1 MYIKIGSLNSKGRD
15 YMDGIIFDM
24 DGVLLDTERM
34 FMKCWL
40 IAADEYG
47 LDRHMIEKLVYDCI
61 GISAMDT
68 KNLCEKRL
76 KGIVKYDEIRKRVS
90 EIFDTR
96 RIEEGIPIKAG
107 AYTLLEYLKSNRI
120 PVGLASSTKY
130 ELIVSELTE
139 LKLIDYFKVIVGGD
153 MVANAKPAPDVY
165 IEACKGLKFNPSNT
179 IAIED
184 SKNGLKAAKAAGLK
198 TIMVPDLIGYS
209 EELKPYV
216 DEHFNTLTDVLE
228 ALRGKEILIG

>member
-1 MYIKIGSLNSKGRD
+1 
-15 YMDGIIFDM
+15 MDGIIFDM

-40 IAADEYG
+40 IAAEEYG
-47 LDRHMIEKLVYDCI
+47 FDRQMVERLVYDCI
-61 GISAMDT
+61 GISTEDT
-68 KNLCEKRL
+68 RALCEKRL
-76 KGIVKYDEIRKRVS
+76 NGMVEYDEIRKRVS
-90 EIFDTR
+90 EIFDTQKM
-96 RIEEGIPIKAG
+96 EEGIPVKPG
-107 AYTLLEYLKSNRI
+107 AYMLLEYLKNNRI

-153 MVANAKPAPDVY
+153 MVADAKPAPDVY

-228 ALRGKEILIG
+228 ALRGRELLL